1 MIDRTIRNFWVD
13 LGYGTCYMGAK
24 DGVVVDAAPLISWM
38 NGKTLEEIR
47 PWLIKKKA
55 VVKEFWI

>member
-1 MIDRTIRNFWVD
+1 
-13 LGYGTCYMGAK
+13 MGAK